1 MYRLALLVLLT
12 GLAACSSP
20 EKLICSHW
28 TANEV
33 RFTTRSQYNVP
44 EQNQMRYQITRDNKF
59 QFKRDSVYELTT
71 GSTQRQGRWW
81 LSSDKKKLYTVLDGD
96 TSTIV
101 ITTLT
106 KKVFAFDPQNDAGEI
121 DAIICYPT
129 TTK

>member
-1 MYRLALLVLLT
+1 
-12 GLAACSSP
+12 
-20 EKLICSHW
+20 
-28 TANEV
+28 
-33 RFTTRSQYNVP
+33 
-44 EQNQMRYQITRDNKF
+44 MRYQITRDNKF

-71 GSTQRQGRWW
+71 GSTQRQGKWW